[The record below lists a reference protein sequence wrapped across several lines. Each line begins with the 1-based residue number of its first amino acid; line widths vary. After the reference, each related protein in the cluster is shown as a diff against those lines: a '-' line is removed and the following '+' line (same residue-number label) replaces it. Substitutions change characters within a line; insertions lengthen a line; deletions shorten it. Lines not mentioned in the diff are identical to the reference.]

1 MIGSETVAPERPA
14 GAGYAASR
22 IATAAPN
29 EWPHGAALT
38 IVGLPYVMSR
48 ASMAACPIPE
58 SILVLPQRLE
68 NSRQLTRSALA
79 PRSAR
84 APT

>member
-48 ASMAACPIPE
+48 ASVAACPIGE
-58 SILVLPQRLE
+58 ASSEHRA
-68 NSRQLTRSALA
+68 TRVSVGRRTYQTIS
-79 PRSAR
+79 P
-84 APT
+84 

>member
-38 IVGLPYVMSR
+38 IVGFPCSGR
-48 ASMAACPIPE
+48 
-58 SILVLPQRLE
+58 RFD
-68 NSRQLTRSALA
+68 
-79 PRSAR
+79 
-84 APT
+84 